1 MHYFDSSLLIINR
14 VLILQSKW
22 LPEKNGE
29 MVVSPHIHGIDISAG
44 VDVAL
49 ILCIDLAIDDY
60 VRQANA
66 GRL

>member
-1 MHYFDSSLLIINR
+1 MLI
-14 VLILQSKW
+14 VLFLFQSKW
-22 LPEKNGE
+22 VPEKTGE
-29 MVVSPHIHGIDISAG
+29 MVVSPHTHGIDISAG

-49 ILCIDLAIDDY
+49 ILCIDLVVDDY

>member
-1 MHYFDSSLLIINR
+1 MKLNSYF
-14 VLILQSKW
+14 QSKW

-29 MVVSPHIHGIDISAG
+29 MVVSPHVHGIDISAG

-60 VRQANA
+60 IRQSH
-66 GRL
+66 GSRV

>member
-1 MHYFDSSLLIINR
+1 MHFDPSHVILIDR
-14 VLILQSKW
+14 FPQSKW

-29 MVVSPHIHGIDISAG
+29 MVVSPHIHGVDISAG

-49 ILCIDLAIDDY
+49 ILCIDLVIDDY